1 MCSLLATESYLLA
14 YTSEEVDTTIEG
26 WQTAQTQADVI
37 AADIVEG
44 KGVITKDGF
53 VTGTL
58 QAGAAVPIVTTAETG
73 RAFTA
78 TIDDI
83 TERTIGMLI
92 KNYPAPLTTL

>member
-1 MCSLLATESYLLA
+1 M
-14 YTSEEVDTTIEG
+14 
-26 WQTAQTQADVI
+26 
-37 AADIVEG
+37 
-44 KGVITKDGF
+44 
-53 VTGTL
+53 TGTL